1 MKKYI
6 IEILIVIVI
15 NVVSLV
21 IFHRAFIHIN
31 PINSN
36 ISSIDT
42 TYNRFRI
49 DSIEIVIHKQDSIIY
64 DIKEDANKDILE
76 SLNDDDSAAVSRFLQ
91 LVYDNFSYG
100 ETSKD

>member
-1 MKKYI
+1 M
-6 IEILIVIVI
+6 I

-21 IFHRAFIHIN
+21 IFHRAFIHID

-76 SLNDDDSAAVSRFLQ
+76 SLNDDDSAAVNRFLQ

-100 ETSKD
+100 GTSKD

>member
-6 IEILIVIVI
+6 IEILIVIMI

-21 IFHRAFIHIN
+21 IFHRAFIHID

-76 SLNDDDSAAVSRFLQ
+76 SLNDDDSAAVNRFLQ

-100 ETSKD
+100 GTSKD

>member
-49 DSIEIVIHKQDSIIY
+49 DSIGIVIHKQDSIIY
-64 DIKEDANKDILE
+64 DIKEAANKDILE

-91 LVYDNFSYG
+91 LVYDNYSYG

>member
-21 IFHRAFIHIN
+21 IFHRAFIHID

-42 TYNRFRI
+42 TYNRFQI

-91 LVYDNFSYG
+91 LVYDNISYG